1 MGRRR
6 RTSLDRPNYR
16 SCIARFHVLG
26 YDAYAPG
33 EGFGMAITQSD
44 AIEFIVEKLRNPPT
58 PGPVGLLLGINGY
71 DLYVPHLLH
80 YFGIERLG
88 LDGRQNIGLDPK
100 VIAESAAFYDAI
112 WTLCRRGVLRPTI
125 LSEGRQPMTDGKGFS
140 LTELG
145 QRWLANEDRGAVLSD
160 PSRFGS
166 ILEKYAKLF
175 GPGFLR
181 RAHEAIKCHD
191 LGAYLACC
199 SMAGAAAEAILLDV
213 AVAKNGD
220 REAVLKLYLARGGR
234 KSVTNTVLASVTEP
248 LASQLKT
255 LLDLLN
261 YWRDTAAHGD
271 DHEYTEIEAYDAIS
285 RLLRL
290 AMLVGDNWQALT
302 GKPS

>member
-112 WTLCRRGVLRPTI
+112 WTLCRRGV
-125 LSEGRQPMTDGKGFS
+125 
-140 LTELG
+140 
-145 QRWLANEDRGAVLSD
+145 
-160 PSRFGS
+160 
-166 ILEKYAKLF
+166 
-175 GPGFLR
+175 
-181 RAHEAIKCHD
+181 
-191 LGAYLACC
+191 
-199 SMAGAAAEAILLDV
+199 
-213 AVAKNGD
+213 
-220 REAVLKLYLARGGR
+220 
-234 KSVTNTVLASVTEP
+234 
-248 LASQLKT
+248 
-255 LLDLLN
+255 
-261 YWRDTAAHGD
+261 
-271 DHEYTEIEAYDAIS
+271 
-285 RLLRL
+285 
-290 AMLVGDNWQALT
+290 
-302 GKPS
+302 